1 MKDILKIVTAILVSK
16 LILPILF
23 VLLLIGTGYFYFT
36 SNNVKQGT
44 MDDMEGA
51 KSDFAI
57 KDTASITKIF
67 IADARGISVTLSKS
81 KDNWVVNDKY
91 IARPDNIRLLMKT
104 FSRIDV
110 RYPVPKAAFNNVVR
124 DIATKATKV
133 EIYQGG
139 DKPSKIYYIGTATND
154 NQGTYMVLET
164 DGVKSTVPFVMFIP
178 GNYGYL
184 TSRFF
189 TEAQQWRDAIVFKYA
204 PEAIKSI
211 EINYSETPEQ
221 SFIINNKD
229 GKFSLSDIGSDKPHN
244 VNTDKLKEYIG
255 RYQKVYY
262 EMVDIESKQTR
273 VDSIIASQPF
283 ITMEVKDMI
292 GGSNKIVLY
301 HMPNFRKTEDSN
313 SGEIFVYDV
322 DRMYGH
328 LNNDVFTYV
337 QFATFDKI
345 TYPKSYFTTN

>member
-1 MKDILKIVTAILVSK
+1 MKNNKVIIALAVILIAIATF
-16 LILPILF
+16 IYIRN
-23 VLLLIGTGYFYFT
+23 
-36 SNNVKQGT
+36 NNVKQGT

-57 KDTASITKIF
+57 KDTSSITKIF
-67 IADARGISVTLSKS
+67 IADAQGVSVTLSKA
-81 KDNWVVNDKY
+81 KDNWIVDDKY

-139 DKPSKIYYIGTATND
+139 SKPSKVYYVGKATND
-154 NQGTYMVLET
+154 NQGTYMVLEK

-189 TEAQQWRDAIVFKYA
+189 TEAQQWRDAIVFKYT
-204 PEAIKSI
+204 PKAIKSI
-211 EINYSETPEQ
+211 EINYLETPEQ

-229 GKFSLSDIGSDKPHN
+229 GKFSLSNIGSEKPLK
-244 VNTDKLKEYIG
+244 VNEEKLIEYVSH
-255 RYQKVYY
+255 YQKVYY
-262 EMVDIESKQTR
+262 EMVDVESKKSR
-273 VDSIIASQPF
+273 IDSVIASSPY
-283 ITMEVKDMI
+283 ITIEVKDVI

-301 HMPNFRKTEDSN
+301 HMPNFRETEHSTT
-313 SGEIFVYDV
+313 GEVFEYDI
-322 DRMYGH
+322 DRMYGY

-345 TYPKSYFTTN
+345 TYPKSYFTKE

>member
-1 MKDILKIVTAILVSK
+1 
-16 LILPILF
+16 
-23 VLLLIGTGYFYFT
+23 
-36 SNNVKQGT
+36 

-51 KSDFAI
+51 KSNFAI
-57 KDTASITKIF
+57 EDTASITKIF
-67 IADARGISVTLSKS
+67 IADARGVSVTLSKS
-81 KDNWVVNDKY
+81 KDNWVVDEKY

-110 RYPVPKAAFNNVVR
+110 RYPVPKAAFNNVIR

-133 EIYQGG
+133 EIYQGD
-139 DKPSKIYYIGTATND
+139 DKPSKVYYIGNATND

-164 DGVKSTVPFVMFIP
+164 EGVKSTVPFVMYIP

-189 TEAQQWRDAIVFKYA
+189 TEAQQWRDAIVFKYKA
-204 PEAIKSI
+204 EAIKSI
-211 EINYSETPEQ
+211 EINYLETPEE
-221 SFIINNKD
+221 SFIIQNKD
-229 GKFSLSDIGSDKPHN
+229 GQFLLSDIGSEKALD
-244 VNTDKLKEYIG
+244 VNPEKLKDYVD

-262 EMVDIESKQTR
+262 EMVDIESEQTKI
-273 VDSIIASQPF
+273 DSIIASPPF

-292 GGSNKIVLY
+292 GGSNRIVLY

-313 SGEIFVYDV
+313 TGKIFTYDV
-322 DRMYGH
+322 DRMYGY

-345 TYPKSYFTTN
+345 TYPKAYFTSK

>member
-1 MKDILKIVTAILVSK
+1 MKNNKVIIVLAVVLVAIATFFYISK
-16 LILPILF
+16 
-23 VLLLIGTGYFYFT
+23 
-36 SNNVKQGT
+36 NNVVQGT

-67 IADARGISVTLSKS
+67 IVDAQGVSVTLKKS
-81 KDNWVVNDKY
+81 KNSWLVDDKY

-110 RYPVPKAAFNNVVR
+110 RYPVAKAAFNNVIR

-133 EIYQGG
+133 EIYQGE
-139 DKPSKIYYIGTATND
+139 DVPSKIYYVGDATND

-164 DGVKSTVPFVMFIP
+164 EGVKSTVPFIMYIP

-189 TEAQQWRDAIVFKYA
+189 TEAQQWRDAVVFKYA

-211 EINYSETPEQ
+211 EINYLETPEQ

-229 GKFSLSDIGSDKPHN
+229 GQLVLSDIGSDKDLM
-244 VNTDKLKEYIG
+244 VNPDQLKEYVS
-255 RYQKVYY
+255 RYEKIYY
-262 EMVDIESKQTR
+262 EMVDIESKQSKI
-273 VDSIIASQPF
+273 DSVIASVPF
-283 ITMEVKDMI
+283 ITIEVKDLI

-301 HMPNFRKTEDSN
+301 HMPNFRETEHSVT
-313 SGEIFVYDV
+313 GKVFEYDV
-322 DRMYGH
+322 DRMYGY

-345 TYPKSYFTTN
+345 THPKSYFIKK

>member
-1 MKDILKIVTAILVSK
+1 MKNNKVLIALAVILIAIATFIYVSK
-16 LILPILF
+16 
-23 VLLLIGTGYFYFT
+23 
-36 SNNVKQGT
+36 NNVKQGT

-67 IADARGISVTLSKS
+67 IADAQGVSVTLSKS
-81 KDNWVVNDKY
+81 KNNWMVNDKY

-133 EIYQGG
+133 EIYQGD
-139 DKPSKIYYIGTATND
+139 DKPSKTYYIGTATND

-164 DGVKSTVPFVMFIP
+164 DGVKSTVPFVMYIP

-189 TEAQQWRDAIVFKYA
+189 TEAQQWRDAVVFKYV

-211 EINYSETPEQ
+211 EINYLETPNQ
-221 SFIINNKD
+221 SFVINNKE
-229 GKFSLSDIGSDKPHN
+229 GQFLLSDIGSEKPLK
-244 VNTDKLKEYIG
+244 VNPEKLKEYVS
-255 RYQKVYY
+255 RYGKVYY
-262 EMVDIESKQTR
+262 EMVDIESKQSR
-273 VDSIIASQPF
+273 IDSIITSVPY
-283 ITMEVKDMI
+283 ITIEVKDLI

-301 HMPNFRKTEDSN
+301 HMPNFRKTEHS
-313 SGEIFVYDV
+313 STGEVFEYDI
-322 DRMYGH
+322 DRMYGY
-328 LNNDVFTYV
+328 LNNDIFTYV
-337 QFATFDKI
+337 QFATFDNI
-345 TYPKSYFTTN
+345 TYPKDYFTKN

>member
-1 MKDILKIVTAILVSK
+1 MKNNKIIIVVAVVLVAIATFIYISK
-16 LILPILF
+16 
-23 VLLLIGTGYFYFT
+23 
-36 SNNVKQGT
+36 NNVKQGT

-67 IADARGISVTLSKS
+67 IADAQGVSVTLSKG
-81 KDNWVVNDKY
+81 KENTWMVDDKY

-110 RYPVPKAAFNNVVR
+110 RYPVAKSAFNNVVR
-124 DIATKATKV
+124 DLATKATKV

-139 DKPSKIYYIGTATND
+139 NKPSKVYYVGKATND
-154 NQGTYMVLET
+154 NQGTYMLLEEG
-164 DGVKSTVPFVMFIP
+164 GVRSTVPFIMYIP

-189 TEAQQWRDAIVFKYA
+189 TEAQQWRDAVVFKYQ

-211 EINYSETPEQ
+211 EINYLETPEE

-229 GKFSLSDIGSDKPHN
+229 GEFLLSDLGSEKPLK
-244 VNTDKLKEYIG
+244 VNPEKLKDYVS
-255 RYQKVYY
+255 RYEKVYY
-262 EMVDIESKQTR
+262 EMVDIESKQTMI
-273 VDSIIASQPF
+273 DSVIASNPY
-283 ITMEVKDMI
+283 ITIEVKDLI

-301 HMPNFRKTEDSN
+301 HMPNFRETEHSVT
-313 SGEIFVYDV
+313 GELFEYDV
-322 DRMYGH
+322 DRMYGY

-345 TYPKSYFTTN
+345 TFPKSYFTKD

>member
-1 MKDILKIVTAILVSK
+1 MKNNKVIIALAVVLIAISAFVYISK
-16 LILPILF
+16 
-23 VLLLIGTGYFYFT
+23 
-36 SNNVKQGT
+36 NNVKKGT

-51 KSDFAI
+51 KSDFEI

-67 IADARGISVTLSKS
+67 IVDARGLSVTLSKS
-81 KDNWVVNDKY
+81 KDNWIVNDKY

-110 RYPVPKAAFNNVVR
+110 RYPVAKAAFNNVIR

-133 EIYQGG
+133 EIYQGD
-139 DKPSKIYYIGTATND
+139 DKPSKVYYIGTATND

-164 DGVKSTVPFVMFIP
+164 EGVKSTVPFVMYIP

-204 PEAIKSI
+204 PEMIKSI
-211 EINYSETPEQ
+211 EINYSETPEE
-221 SFIINNKD
+221 SFVINNKE
-229 GKFSLSDIGSDKPHN
+229 GQFSVSDIGSDKPLN
-244 VNTDKLKEYIG
+244 VNPDKLKEYVD

-273 VDSIIASQPF
+273 MDSIIASQPF

-313 SGEIFVYDV
+313 SGEIFMYDV

>member
-1 MKDILKIVTAILVSK
+1 MKNNKVIIVLAAVLIAIAAFIYINK
-16 LILPILF
+16 
-23 VLLLIGTGYFYFT
+23 
-36 SNNVKQGT
+36 NNVKQGT

-67 IADARGISVTLSKS
+67 IADAQGVTVTLSRS
-81 KDNWVVNDKY
+81 ANNWIVDDKY

-110 RYPVPKAAFNNVVR
+110 RYPVPKAAFNNVIR

-133 EIYQGG
+133 EIYQGD
-139 DKPSKIYYIGTATND
+139 DKPSKIYYVGNATND

-164 DGVKSTVPFVMFIP
+164 DGVKSTVPFVMYIP

-184 TSRFF
+184 SSRFF
-189 TEAQQWRDAIVFKYA
+189 TEPQQWRDAVVFKYA

-211 EINYSETPEQ
+211 EINYAETPEQ
-221 SFIINNKD
+221 SFIINNKG
-229 GKFSLSDIGSDKPHN
+229 GKFTLSDIASDKPLS
-244 VNTDKLKEYIG
+244 VNSERLEEYVS

-262 EMVDIESKQTR
+262 EMVDIESKQSLI
-273 VDSIIASQPF
+273 DSIITSPPY
-283 ITMEVKDMI
+283 ITIEVKDLI
-292 GGSNKIVLY
+292 GGNNKIVLY
-301 HMPNFRKTEDSN
+301 HMPNFRQTEHSVT
-313 SGEIFVYDV
+313 GEIFQYDV
-322 DRMYGH
+322 DRMYGY

-345 TYPKSYFTTN
+345 TYPKTYFIKD

>member
-1 MKDILKIVTAILVSK
+1 MKNNKVIIALAVILIAIATFIYISK
-16 LILPILF
+16 
-23 VLLLIGTGYFYFT
+23 
-36 SNNVKQGT
+36 NNVKQGT

-57 KDTASITKIF
+57 KDTSSITKIF
-67 IADARGISVTLSKS
+67 IVDAQGVSVTLTKA

-133 EIYQGG
+133 EIYQGE
-139 DKPSKIYYIGTATND
+139 DKPSKVYYIGKATND

-164 DGVKSTVPFVMFIP
+164 EGVKSTVPFVMFIP

-189 TEAQQWRDAIVFKYA
+189 TEAQQWRDAVVFKYA

-211 EINYSETPEQ
+211 EMTFLETPEE
-221 SFIINNKD
+221 SFIIKNME
-229 GKFSLSDIGSDKPHN
+229 GQFSLADIGSDKPLK
-244 VNTDKLKEYIG
+244 VNPEKLNEYIS
-255 RYQKVYY
+255 RYGKIYY
-262 EMVDIESKQTR
+262 EMVDIESKQER
-273 VDSIIASQPF
+273 IDSIIASPPY
-283 ITMEVKDMI
+283 ITIEVKDFI
-292 GGSNKIVLY
+292 GGGNKIVLY
-301 HMPNFRKTEDSN
+301 HMPNFRETEHSAT
-313 SGEIFVYDV
+313 GEIFEYDV
-322 DRMYGH
+322 DRMYGY

-345 TYPKSYFTTN
+345 TYPKSYFTKD

>member
-1 MKDILKIVTAILVSK
+1 MKNNKVIIALAVVLIAIAAFVYISK
-16 LILPILF
+16 
-23 VLLLIGTGYFYFT
+23 
-36 SNNVKQGT
+36 NNVKQGT

-67 IADARGISVTLSKS
+67 IADARGVSVTLSKS
-81 KDNWVVNDKY
+81 KDNWIVNDKY

-110 RYPVPKAAFNNVVR
+110 RYPVAKAAFNNVIR

-133 EIYQGG
+133 EIYQGD
-139 DKPSKIYYIGTATND
+139 DKPSKVYYIGTATND

-164 DGVKSTVPFVMFIP
+164 EGVKSTVPFVMYIP

-204 PEAIKSI
+204 PEMIKSI
-211 EINYSETPEQ
+211 EINYSETPEE
-221 SFIINNKD
+221 SFVINNKD
-229 GKFSLSDIGSDKPHN
+229 GQFSVSDIGSEKPFD
-244 VNTDKLKEYIG
+244 VNPDKLKEYVD

-273 VDSIIASQPF
+273 IDSIIASQPF

-301 HMPNFRKTEDSN
+301 HMPNFRKTKDSN
-313 SGEIFVYDV
+313 SGEIFMYDV